1 MQNNIIL
8 IGMPASGKSTVGVL
22 LAKSLGFGFIDT
34 DLLIQQREGMRLE
47 GIIQTKGIDEF
58 LRIEADICL
67 GLTVENT
74 VIATGGSVIYSK
86 DAMDHLKALGC
97 LIYLYV
103 DYDVLEKRLNNTV
116 ERGVVLQKG
125 QTIEELYKEREPLY
139 ARYADLTVS
148 EGLGALED
156 TVTAVRKVLLKG

>member
-58 LRIEADICL
+58 LRIEANICL
-67 GLTVENT
+67 GLTVENA
-74 VIATGGSVIYSK
+74 VIATGGSVIPET
-86 DAMDHLKALGC
+86 
-97 LIYLYV
+97 LI
-103 DYDVLEKRLNNTV
+103 
-116 ERGVVLQKG
+116 
-125 QTIEELYKEREPLY
+125 PL
-139 ARYADLTVS
+139 D
-148 EGLGALED
+148 
-156 TVTAVRKVLLKG
+156 